1 MHEQLKQSLKDLT
14 ASGERELYLLQTNE
28 AMQDYWQ
35 QRQDV
40 INRRSE
46 EIQQAVHT
54 ITQKYEAELDLL
66 DQDYAM
72 YVSMITPLKS
82 ETKS

>member
-54 ITQKYEAELDLL
+54 ITQKYESELDLL

-82 ETKS
+82 ETPS